1 MRFKGRFK
9 SATRDY
15 QSDRI
20 NITFELL
27 EGHINELDELIDKDL
42 SVEAKKFY
50 DKRSGKANRLL
61 WGCIGDISQSLNQDK
76 WEIYLHYIR
85 RQGQFTTMQII
96 PEALE
101 KLQSQWRET
110 EVIGTAIVNGIEM
123 LDVICYFGSSTY
135 NSKEF
140 GLLLDDIIEDMKAM
154 GIPLPTSE
162 EMQIAIDELERG
174 NREK

>member
-15 QSDRI
+15 ESERI

-27 EGHINELDELIDKDL
+27 EGHISELDTLKDKELSI
-42 SVEAKKFY
+42 EAKAFY

-61 WGCIGDISQSLNQDK
+61 WGCIGDIAAELNQDK
-76 WEIYLHYIR
+76 WEVYLHYIK
-85 RQGQFTTMQII
+85 RQGQFTLIQII

-101 KLQSQWRET
+101 KLETQWREV
-110 EVIGTAIVNGIEM
+110 EVVGRPIVNGIEM
-123 LDVICYFGSSTY
+123 LDVLCYFGSSTY

-140 GLLLDDIIEDMKAM
+140 GLLLNDIIEDMKAM

-162 EMQIAIDELERG
+162 EMQIALKEVENNG
-174 NREK
+174 KK